1 MSLETAHTPHDD
13 LSRAAALRPA
23 TPAKNSKASKTIQYL
38 RPTLSRNELK
48 SVLESLVLEEVSSG
62 QGVVNFERTF
72 ARTFDF
78 GHATAVDSYHT
89 GFHLALLAADLRKE
103 DEIILPVSA
112 PLALFDAVN
121 YIGATV
127 RPVDLAKDSFHA
139 DPEAL
144 FAAIT
149 PKTKVIYFPY
159 TFGAYK
165 DLGGFYERLE
175 AGGYRKDK
183 EQRVRVIE
191 DISHVVGHEWNGKQA
206 GANADIAIA
215 GLNEDHLMTIG
226 KGAVVMTDSHNLYA
240 VIKDLRAGGGD
251 RPYRMRFDYTITDY
265 QAAMGLEQLG
275 NLSAMIDRRR
285 RMGVLYN
292 EAIDKSRLKSYFNAP
307 DFDVCGGFPVVGEAD
322 ITHMQRY
329 FSSLQI
335 ETRRVFPN
343 GPLHHIM
350 GLNALDYPNA
360 ERLFQRGLL
369 LPLYPML
376 NKAAVEK
383 ITAAIRGF
391 Y

>member
-1 MSLETAHTPHDD
+1 MSVE
-13 LSRAAALRPA
+13 AAVTGAMRGPA
-23 TPAKNSKASKTIQYL
+23 VSTQAAQRNRTIQYS
-38 RPTLSRNELK
+38 RPTLSRNELR
-48 SVLESLVLEEVSSG
+48 SVLESLVLEEVSFG
-62 QGVVNFERTF
+62 QGVLDFEKTF

-78 GHATAVDSYHT
+78 QHAAALDAYTSA
-89 GFHLALLAADLRKE
+89 FHMALLALEVKAD
-103 DEIILPVSA
+103 DEIIAPVSA
-112 PLALFDAVN
+112 PLNLIDAIN
-121 YIGATV
+121 YTGARV
-127 RPVDLAKDSFHA
+127 VLVDLAKESFHA
-139 DPEAL
+139 DPDVL

-149 PKTKVIYFPY
+149 ERTKAVFLPY

-165 DLGGFYERLE
+165 DYRPFYERLE
-175 AGGYRKDK
+175 AEGLRKGK
-183 EQRVRVIE
+183 ERKIRVIE
-191 DISHVVGHEWNGKQA
+191 DISHVIGHEFGGRQA
-206 GANADIAIA
+206 GSEADIAIA

-226 KGAVVMTDSHNLYA
+226 KGAVVLTDSHNLFSI
-240 VIKDLRAGGGD
+240 IKDLRVQGGN
-251 RPYRMRFDYTITDY
+251 RPYRVRFDYAITDY

-275 NLSAMIDRRR
+275 NLSAIIERRR

-292 EAIDKSRLKSYFNAP
+292 EAIKNSRLKTFFNAP
-307 DFDVCGGFPVVGEAD
+307 DCDVCGSFPVIGDAE
-322 ITHMQRY
+322 ISHTQRY

-350 GLNALDYPNA
+350 ALNPLDFPNA
-360 ERLFQRGLL
+360 ERLHQRGLM

>member
-1 MSLETAHTPHDD
+1 MAAEAAVSTQFVPAMGAEKSLP
-13 LSRAAALRPA
+13 
-23 TPAKNSKASKTIQYL
+23 KVQGKGTIQYL

-48 SVLESLVLEEVSSG
+48 SVLESLVMEEVSFG
-62 QGVVNFERTF
+62 QGVLNFEKAF

-78 GHATAVDSYHT
+78 QHAAAVDSYT
-89 GFHLALLAADLRKE
+89 SAFHLALLAAEVTRD
-103 DEIILPVSA
+103 DEIVIPVSS
-112 PLALFDAVN
+112 PLSLIDAVN
-121 YIGATV
+121 YIGARV
-127 RPVDLAKDSFHA
+127 VLVDLAKDSFHCDA
-139 DPEAL
+139 DAL

-149 PKTKVIYFPY
+149 EKTKAVFLPY
-159 TFGAYK
+159 TFGSFK
-165 DLGGFYERLE
+165 DFRPLYEKLE
-175 AGGYRKDK
+175 AAGLRKGK

-191 DISHVVGHEWNGKQA
+191 DISHVIGHDWNGRQA
-206 GANADIAIA
+206 GADADIAIA

-226 KGAVVMTDSHNLYA
+226 KGAVVLTDSHNMFA
-240 VIKDLRAGGGD
+240 VIKDLRVQGGN
-251 RPYRMRFDYTITDY
+251 RPYRIRFDYAITDY

-275 NLSAMIDRRR
+275 NLSAMIERRR

-292 EAIDKSRLKSYFNAP
+292 EAIGNSRLKSYFTAP
-307 DFDVCGGFPVVGEAD
+307 DFDVCGGFPVIGETEIAH
-322 ITHMQRY
+322 IQRY

-350 GLNALDYPNA
+350 GLNPLEYPNA
-360 ERLFQRGLL
+360 EKIFQRGLL